1 MAMTKKTSLIHV
13 VLLIFA
19 FMLPSLQSHVVFSE
33 DVSED
38 IEVSDSS
45 INNPAA
51 NLEDELAW
59 LREENY
65 VSIATKSKQKISK
78 APSIVTVITA
88 EEIENM
94 GFRTLPEVLRTVPGF
109 DIIKEGTF
117 GRIMSGVRGI
127 SNSDNKIKVLIDGH
141 SLNMPYNGGTEYF
154 FDDLLLKNVKKI
166 EIIRG
171 PGSALYG
178 ANAFL
183 AVVNIITK
191 DADDID
197 GVVVTSGFGSLDTQ
211 EYSVMFG
218 KTLHDMDITGFV
230 DFYNTNGLS
239 DTIKEDPMS
248 GQPFSNT
255 PGDTDDGRKRFDS
268 YLKLSYKDLQFIAKY
283 TNKDTEPFVG
293 SNHVLTDDGKN
304 SFNYVMGEL
313 NYKFDI
319 GELLT
324 VKPRV
329 YYDQYDIEF
338 FPEIFPDGFVI
349 PVDVDGTEIL
359 KNFPMGCAHRE

>member
-1 MAMTKKTSLIHV
+1 MKGYNNHYSSIRFTSFSF
-13 VLLIFA
+13 LLLVFC
-19 FMLPSLQSHVVFSE
+19 LWSSVFSLSFCLQPVNSAE
-33 DVSED
+33 IDGQSPASNSDRAQFSNEPHDVFY
-38 IEVSDSS
+38 
-45 INNPAA
+45 
-51 NLEDELAW
+51 LMDEQ
-59 LREENY
+59 R
-65 VSIATKSKQKISK
+65 VSIASKMKEK
-78 APSIVTVITA
+78 VKNAPSIVTVITA
-88 EEIENM
+88 KEIEDM
-94 GFRTLPEVLRTVPGF
+94 GFRTLPEVLRIVPGF
-109 DIIKEGTF
+109 DIIKSGAF
-117 GRIMSGVRGI
+117 GEIIPGVRGLR
-127 SNSDNKIKVLIDGH
+127 NADNKIKVHIDGH
-141 SLNMPYNGGTEYF
+141 SLNTPYNGESRFF
-154 FDDLLLKNVKKI
+154 FDDIPLKNVKKI

-178 ANAFL
+178 SNAFL

-197 GVVVTSGFGSLDTQ
+197 GIEVTSGFGSFDTQ

-218 KTLHDMDITGFV
+218 KTLHDIDITGFV
-230 DFYNTNGLS
+230 DFYNTNGQS
-239 DTIKEDPMS
+239 DTIKEDPFF
-248 GQPFSNT
+248 GQPFSIT
-255 PGDTDDGRKRFDS
+255 PGDTDDGRKRFDT

-293 SNHVLTDDGKN
+293 SNLVLTDDGTN

-319 GELLT
+319 GEQLT

-349 PVDVDGTEIL
+349 PDVDMDGDIE
-359 KNFPMGCAHRE
+359 